1 MNDEGCLAMREGLTS
16 TKLIFAVAAFAAVFS
31 NVAFFASVVGVYGLS
46 LKSAPF
52 IVSLFCFITSL
63 FVLILSAVCH
73 RAFVKPMLVIFLMLS
88 SVIAYFTNTYGTI
101 FDYRMIANIL
111 ETNSAEAGDLFSMSL
126 LLYVLLLGVLP
137 SAVVYAVPLRH
148 LSLKSETVSR
158 LKLVGGVAATLA
170 CIWIVFGGHYAALV
184 REHSDVLARV
194 NPSYALFSAAK
205 LAVRSA
211 RVTTNHPHVVVGP
224 DAKIPPTDRDRE
236 LVIMVVGETARA
248 DHWSL
253 NGYSRMTNPMLAQQ
267 DVINFPNFWACGTST
282 SISVPCM
289 FSRLGRAGVES
300 GKAKFEDNAL
310 DILSRAGV
318 SILWRDNNSDSKGVA
333 LRVAYENFKTPQMN
347 PVCDE
352 ECRDEGMLHGLEKY
366 IDAQKG
372 DILIVLHQMGN
383 HGPAYYKRY
392 PKAFERFTPVC
403 KTNDLG
409 SCTSEEINNA
419 YDNVIL
425 YTDHFLAKVIEL
437 LKKYDDRFETAM
449 LYVSDHGESLGEYGI
464 YLHGMPY
471 AIAPVA
477 QKHVPAVV
485 WLGQHMKPDLKLD
498 DIGERRLRRWSH
510 DNIFSTLLGLFEIE
524 TEAYD
529 PSKDLFEHTT
539 TVAVQ
544 DKLH

>member
-1 MNDEGCLAMREGLTS
+1 MRKGLTS
-16 TKLIFAVAAFAAVFS
+16 TTIIIAVAALVAIFS
-31 NVAFFASVVGVYGLS
+31 NVAFFAGVVSVYGLS
-46 LKSAPF
+46 LRSAPF
-52 IVSLFCFITSL
+52 IASLFCYVTSL
-63 FVLILSAVCH
+63 FILILSALCH
-73 RAFVKPMLVIFLMLS
+73 RALVKPILIVFLLLS
-88 SVIAYFTNTYGTI
+88 SVIAYFTNAYGTI

-111 ETNSAEAGDLFSMSL
+111 ETNSSEAGDLFSLSL
-126 LLYVLLLGVLP
+126 LLYALLLGVLP
-137 SAVVYAVPLRH
+137 SVAVYVVPIRQ
-148 LSLKSETVSR
+148 LSLKAETGSR
-158 LKLVGGVAATLA
+158 LKLVGGAATALA
-170 CIWIVFGGHYAALV
+170 GIWIAFGGHYAALV

-211 RVTTNHPHVVVGP
+211 RATTNHPHVVVGP
-224 DAKIPPTDRDRE
+224 DAKIPPADRDRE

-300 GKAKFEDNAL
+300 GKAKYEDNAL

-333 LRVAYENFKTPQMN
+333 LRVAYENFRTPQTN

-425 YTDHFLAKVIEL
+425 YTDHFLTKVIEL

-449 LYVSDHGESLGEYGI
+449 LYASDHGESLGEYGI

-471 AIAPVA
+471 AIAPAA

-485 WLGQHMKPDLKLD
+485 WLGQHMKHDLKLN

-524 TEAYD
+524 TDAYD
-529 PSKDLFEHTT
+529 PGKDLFKHTT
-539 TVAVQ
+539 TVAV
-544 DKLH
+544 KHKVH